1 MQFPNWM
8 QFANIL
14 FNDFYLF
21 LFIFRFYC
29 LPVCLLFSQFF
40 VFQRNPFRV
49 TSRCSIVSGHN
60 GVGGRGA
67 TLCQKEDTQQFSQPE
82 YCRLRKKALPS
93 PQCDSLS
100 RGKLVLVHR
109 NPILPYLV
117 LRSSRRLLTTV
128 SVDSQLETIVSL
140 TFWLSQGML

>member
-1 MQFPNWM
+1 M

-21 LFIFRFYC
+21 FVYFSFLLLAC
-29 LPVCLLFSQFF
+29 LSVILSVFCLSAKSLSSHFALLYRVRSQW
-40 VFQRNPFRV
+40 R
-49 TSRCSIVSGHN
+49 
-60 GVGGRGA
+60 GGRGA
-67 TLCQKEDTQQFSQPE
+67 TLCQKEDTHQFSQPE

>member
-1 MQFPNWM
+1 M
-8 QFANIL
+8 I
-14 FNDFYLF
+14 
-21 LFIFRFYC
+21 
-29 LPVCLLFSQFF
+29 FF
-40 VFQRNPFRV
+40 VFVYFSFLLLACLSVTLSVFCLSAKSLSSHFALLYRV
-49 TSRCSIVSGHN
+49 RSQWR
-60 GVGGRGA
+60 GGRGA
-67 TLCQKEDTQQFSQPE
+67 TLCQKQDTQQFSQPE
-82 YCRLRKKALPS
+82 YCRLFAFKKALPS

-128 SVDSQLETIVSL
+128 SVHSQLETIVSL

>member
-1 MQFPNWM
+1 MQTFCSM
-8 QFANIL
+8 I
-14 FNDFYLF
+14 
-21 LFIFRFYC
+21 FICFC
-29 LPVCLLFSQFF
+29 LFF
-40 VFQRNPFRV
+40 VFIACLFVCYSLSFLSFSEIPRV
-49 TSRCSIVSGHN
+49 TLRCSIVSGHN

-67 TLCQKEDTQQFSQPE
+67 TPCQKEDTQQFSQPE